1 MTQMLPE
8 NSTLRGGMLY
18 LLKDGQRYDA
28 TGDFTY
34 NLGRPKKTAIIGS
47 SKVNGFY
54 TEAQAPFI
62 EGAITDAKDLDLA
75 AFLDTVDA
83 TITLELQIGKV
94 IVLRQAAYVGEGT
107 VSPKEGQV
115 PVRFEGLS
123 CEEVK

>member
-18 LLKDGQRYDA
+18 LLVNGQRRDA
-28 TGDFTY
+28 KGEYTY
-34 NLGRPKKTAIIGS
+34 NLGRPKKTAILGADG
-47 SKVNGFY
+47 VHGFY
-54 TEAQAPFI
+54 TEAQVPFI

-83 TITLELQIGKV
+83 TITLELQLGKV

>member
-18 LLKDGQRYDA
+18 LLVNGQRYDA
-28 TGDFTY
+28 KGDFTY
-34 NLGRPKKTAIIGS
+34 NLGRPKKTAIVGADA
-47 SKVNGFY
+47 VHGFY
-54 TEAQAPFI
+54 TEPQAPFI
-62 EGAITDAKDLDLA
+62 EGAITDARDTDLA

-94 IVLRQAAYVGEGT
+94 IVLRQAAYAGEGT
-107 VSPKEGQV
+107 VNPKEGEV

-123 CEEVK
+123 AEEV

>member
-18 LLKDGQRYDA
+18 LLVNGQRYDA
-28 TGDFTY
+28 KGDFTY
-34 NLGRPKKTAIIGS
+34 NLGRPKKTAIVGADG
-47 SKVNGFY
+47 VHGFY
-54 TEAQAPFI
+54 TESQAPFI
-62 EGAITDAKDLDLA
+62 EGAITDARDTDLA

-94 IVLRQAAYVGEGT
+94 IVLRQAAYAGEGT
-107 VSPKEGQV
+107 VNPKEGEV

-123 CEEVK
+123 AEEV

>member
-18 LLKDGQRYDA
+18 LLVNGQRYDA
-28 TGDFTY
+28 KGDFTY
-34 NLGRPKKTAIIGS
+34 NLGRPKKTAIVGAD
-47 SKVNGFY
+47 KVHGFY
-54 TEAQAPFI
+54 TEPQVPFI
-62 EGAITDAKDLDLA
+62 EGAITDSRDTDLA

-94 IVLRQAAYVGEGT
+94 IVLRQAAYAGEGT
-107 VSPKEGQV
+107 VNPKEGEV

-123 CEEVK
+123 AEEI